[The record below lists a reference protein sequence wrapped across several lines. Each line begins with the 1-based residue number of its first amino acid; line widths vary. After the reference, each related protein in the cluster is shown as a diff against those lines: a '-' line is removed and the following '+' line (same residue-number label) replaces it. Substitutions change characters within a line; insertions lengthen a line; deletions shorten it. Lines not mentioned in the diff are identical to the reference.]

1 MKKKLLII
9 VPALVFGLST
19 FAHEANGGNEK
30 QQTAQAAIEVNQ
42 SINDAV
48 KQQLSSFLNLIPE
61 GMEKD
66 HGFNSRAEFTKAQ
79 PASIYKIVGVGQDGK
94 TFDTGLYN
102 VVVSVN
108 GEYRAVLS
116 VSSLN
121 GQYEIQS
128 VGGALLSQ
136 QIKEVEA
143 ANASDINKEKVIVNI
158 YSKTSGFISYKEF
171 NSTIENATLIPLE
184 SAKLA
189 IGGENNR
196 VAKATYTFSEAM
208 HELGVN

>member
-116 VSSLN
+116 VSSAN
-121 GQYEIQS
+121 GVYEIQT
-128 VGGALLSQ
+128 VGGANVSQ
-136 QIKEVEA
+136 EIKAVEA
-143 ANASDINKEKVIVNI
+143 ANTSNLNKEKIMVNV
-158 YSKTSGFISYKEF
+158 YSKAASFISFKDA
-171 NSTIENATLIPLE
+171 NTGVENAILIPLE
-184 SAKLA
+184 SAQRGLNEA
-189 IGGENNR
+189 NR
-196 VAKATYTFSEAM
+196 AQKAGLTFSQAM
-208 HELGVN
+208 QALGVN